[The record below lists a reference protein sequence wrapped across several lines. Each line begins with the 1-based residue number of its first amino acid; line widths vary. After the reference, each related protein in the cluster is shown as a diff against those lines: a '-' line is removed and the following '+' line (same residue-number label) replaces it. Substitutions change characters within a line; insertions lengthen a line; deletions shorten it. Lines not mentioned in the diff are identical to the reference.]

1 MGLPVRC
8 DRQAFSATA
17 GVVGKPRDSMPKE
30 TNADGGVV
38 AGVPRQ
44 PDGAR
49 QTEMRHARSEI
60 AALRNRVDANEV
72 CIEEVVLLINE
83 LREQMEARSA
93 AMDGDRRPL
102 RASAR
107 DHGEKPAGPARGYRG
122 QEVAS

>member
-1 MGLPVRC
+1 
-8 DRQAFSATA
+8 
-17 GVVGKPRDSMPKE
+17 
-30 TNADGGVV
+30 
-38 AGVPRQ
+38 
-44 PDGAR
+44 
-49 QTEMRHARSEI
+49 MRHARSEI